1 MSSKLTKRPR
11 IGITI
16 GDAAGIGPEVV
27 LKSLQDVNLRA
38 SCNCIVIGD
47 GRHLR
52 SLAEVHRVDLE
63 RAEIHDLANLP
74 AHFEMGVDDAV
85 TGKAAGENIEAAVK
99 LWRDGKIDA
108 MFWIGGLPTS
118 AITDLVTT
126 GNVKIVFVPGML
138 FGVSMIVGFTSYQQT
153 SIANATLIGALQPV
167 LMLFIGPMLFGD
179 RRSGRQI
186 LLAAIAL
193 AGISTVVLGA
203 KQSSGASLRGDV
215 LALINLGLWTAYF
228 VRIKQVRNQG
238 VHAGALIAGVF
249 CVAAVVVSPWVLLT
263 SDDLGAIHGSDW
275 LLVVAM
281 VLVAG
286 LVGHGLMTWAQRH
299 LDITFASLLMLG
311 SPVIS
316 AVGAWVVFGQRLS
329 SVQIAGALV
338 VLGALGAI
346 VLEVRS
352 NVEPLEMP
360 LSVSAGD

>member
-1 MSSKLTKRPR
+1 MKPAEGRARLAIS
-11 IGITI
+11 IGAIAVFAW
-16 GDAAGIGPEVV
+16 GFGPLLV
-27 LKSLQDVNLRA
+27 R
-38 SCNCIVIGD
+38 G
-47 GRHLR
+47 
-52 SLAEVHRVDLE
+52 
-63 RAEIHDLANLP
+63 
-74 AHFEMGVDDAV
+74 
-85 TGKAAGENIEAAVK
+85 
-99 LWRDGKIDA
+99 IDA
-108 MFWIGGLPTS
+108 SAPTIVFWRLWMATPVMVCAAYFTGGRVSLP
-118 AITDLVTT
+118 LL
-126 GNVKIVFVPGML
+126 KIVFVPGML

-179 RRSGRQI
+179 RRGVRQV
-186 LLAAIAL
+186 LLAVIAL

-203 KQSSGASLRGDV
+203 KQSSGASLHGDV

-249 CVAAVVVSPWVLLT
+249 CIAAVVVSPWVLLT

-275 LLVVAM
+275 LLVVVM

-286 LVGHGLMTWAQRH
+286 LIGHGLMTWAQRH

-316 AVGAWVVFGQRLS
+316 AVGAWVFFGQRLS

-338 VLGALGAI
+338 VLAALGAI
-346 VLEVRS
+346 VLEVRA
-352 NVEPLEMP
+352 NAVPVEMP